1 MTDDVTGTM
10 PPFDKCIVYGPDD
23 PAGVAEKIKQRLGC
37 YGACVNACAMG
48 AVSLETVSARTFGLS
63 DESQTELT

>member
-1 MTDDVTGTM
+1 MKNTITFNPKRELVL
-10 PPFDKCIVYGPDD
+10 PEYGRNIQNL
-23 PAGVAEKIKQRLGC
+23 VE
-37 YGACVNACAMG
+37 Y